1 MADFK
6 VYFVHFTQFSIA
18 ALATVSFMSFGTN
31 ANAASVPAKFY
42 NKSITV
48 TWGESGV
55 YKRISDGVNVSPS
68 GQFQRIFYISSTGR
82 IFSRGSGGRSGKYG
96 GSRDAGPEKTAQNIK
111 FEGNSLV
118 AVGVNLGVARRVSAS
133 FDAAFSSCTASITIG
148 KSGAHTKITGFD
160 GAVYEVIS
168 MQAGASSCSIR
179 DGNAFAN

>member
-1 MADFK
+1 MTHFRIS
-6 VYFVHFTQFSIA
+6 FVHFVRFSSA
-18 ALATVSFMSFGTN
+18 AFATISFMSFGTN
-31 ANAASVPAKFY
+31 ANAASVPAQFY

-68 GQFQRIFYISSTGR
+68 GQFQRIFYISSAGR
-82 IFSRGSGGRSGKYG
+82 IFSRGSGSRSGQYA
-96 GSRDAGPEKTAQNIK
+96 GSKEAGPEKTAQNVK

-133 FDAAFSSCTASITIG
+133 LDAASSCTASVTIG
-148 KSGAHTKITGFD
+148 KSGVGTKMTGFD

-168 MQAGASSCSIR
+168 MQVGAISCSIR